1 MILEMKLNFDEVKSI
16 TQGAARVEKGEKG
29 VRFFRFNKE
38 EEEAYSSSSH
48 LPKTYSTS
56 GVQMLFRTDGD
67 ALELKINTTSATTRK
82 YFAFD
87 IFVNDKPVGALK
99 NFDEKELVG
108 NYTKDPFPLGEFEGK
123 FELGE
128 GEKTVRIVFPWS
140 VMAELYE
147 MNIENATFVE
157 PVKRTKTI
165 LMYGDSITH
174 GYDALYPSQSY
185 ASRLAHSLDAQIF
198 NKAIGGEVFFPEL
211 ARIKNDIEPDY
222 ITVAYG
228 SNDWNKKTK
237 DVFVKNSRSFYEALV
252 KNYPDVKIFAI
263 APIWRKE
270 HTEYREFGEF
280 KEVYEILEEL
290 CKDLGINYISGW
302 DFVPKEESYFADFR
316 LHPNDKGFEQY
327 FKNLKKEMQKFI

>member
-1 MILEMKLNFDEVKSI
+1 MKLNFDEIKSI
-16 TQGAARVEKGEKG
+16 TQGAARIKKDEKG
-29 VRFFRFNKE
+29 VRFFRFNEE

-56 GVQMLFRTDGD
+56 GVQMLFRTDG
-67 ALELKINTTSATTRK
+67 ALLKLKINIEAASIRT
-82 YFAFD
+82 YFAVD
-87 IFVNDKPVGALK
+87 IFVNDERVGELK

-108 NYTKDPFPLGEFEGK
+108 LYVKNQFPLGEFEGE

-140 VMAELYE
+140 VVAEICE
-147 MNIENATFVE
+147 INIENATFIE
-157 PVKRTKTI
+157 PVKRAKTI

-185 ASRLAHSLDAQIF
+185 ASRLAHSLDAEMF

-228 SNDWNKKTK
+228 TNDWCKTTK
-237 DVFVKNSRSFYEALV
+237 EVFVKNSRSFYEALI
-252 KNYPDVKIFAI
+252 KNYPDAKIFAI

-327 FKNLKKEMQKFI
+327 FKNLKKEMERFL

>member
-1 MILEMKLNFDEVKSI
+1 MKLNFDEIKKI
-16 TQGAARVEKGEKG
+16 TQGAARVEKSEKG

-38 EEEAYSSSSH
+38 EEEVYSASGRIK
-48 LPKTYSTS
+48 PTYSTS
-56 GVQMLFRTDGD
+56 GVQMLFKTDG
-67 ALELKINTTSATTRK
+67 ALLKLKINTEAVITRT
-82 YFAFD
+82 YFAVD
-87 IFVNDKPVGALK
+87 IFVNDERVGALK
-99 NFDEKELVG
+99 NFDENALTG
-108 NYTKDPFPLGEFEGK
+108 NYTKNPFPHGEFEGN

-140 VMAELYE
+140 AIAELYE
-147 MNIENATFVE
+147 MNIENATFIE
-157 PVKRTKTI
+157 PVKRTKKI
-165 LMYGDSITH
+165 LVYGDSITH

-185 ASRLAHSLDAQIF
+185 ASRLAHSLDAEIF

-228 SNDWNKKTK
+228 TNDWCKTTK
-237 DVFVKNSRSFYEALV
+237 EVFVKNSRSFYEALIE
-252 KNYPDVKIFAI
+252 NYPDVKIFAI

-270 HTEYREFGEF
+270 YTEYREFGEF
-280 KEVYEILEEL
+280 KEVYEILEKL
-290 CKDLGINYISGW
+290 SKDLGINYISGW

-327 FKNLKKEMQKFI
+327 FKNLKKAIERYL